1 MHREIRISTN
11 AVPLCYV
18 SIRKFECVIR
28 PPLFRYPTVIISS
41 PKSNRL
47 ILDAYYQ
54 LAHSIEKFIKF
65 ARWTCCQGNK
75 KCEVPSYFC
84 CLFFLFFFFHP
95 LFFVDLGELM
105 VRENIWRIILR
116 RFIWRKFSRK
126 DELENL
132 FPANFDICSFNFFFI
147 FFLEFQ

>member
-47 ILDAYYQ
+47 MPTTNSPIRSRSLLNSLGELVAKETRNVKYLLISVAY
-54 LAHSIEKFIKF
+54 
-65 ARWTCCQGNK
+65 
-75 KCEVPSYFC
+75 
-84 CLFFLFFFFHP
+84 FFFFFSVP
-95 LFFVDLGELM
+95 FFVDLGELM
-105 VRENIWRIILR
+105 VRENI
-116 RFIWRKFSRK
+116 
-126 DELENL
+126 
-132 FPANFDICSFNFFFI
+132 
-147 FFLEFQ
+147 

>member
-47 ILDAYYQ
+47 MPTTNSPIRSRSLLNSLGELVAKETRNVKYLLISVAY
-54 LAHSIEKFIKF
+54 
-65 ARWTCCQGNK
+65 
-75 KCEVPSYFC
+75 
-84 CLFFLFFFFHP
+84 FFFFFFRP

-132 FPANFDICSFNFFFI
+132 FPGNFDVCSFNFFFI